1 MGVDKVVNFI
11 AAHEKINAEMQMR
24 KGIQFHNQIAL
35 QLAPSVTSDR
45 LPSPQRLQGENGG
58 RGEAGREKGIC
69 VEVDWLNL
77 FIVGSN
83 FTFSCS
89 KVQ

>member
-11 AAHEKINAEMQMR
+11 AAHGKINAEMQMR
-24 KGIQFHNQIAL
+24 KGIQFHNQIAP

-45 LPSPQRLQGENGG
+45 LPSPQRLQGQMV
-58 RGEAGREKGIC
+58 REGGIC

-77 FIVGSN
+77 FIVATN

>member
-24 KGIQFHNQIAL
+24 KGIQFHNQ
-35 QLAPSVTSDR
+35 TDR
-45 LPSPQRLQGENGG
+45 LPGPQRLQGENGG
-58 RGEAGREKGIC
+58 RVEAGREKGIC

>member
-45 LPSPQRLQGENGG
+45 LPGPQRLQGENG
-58 RGEAGREKGIC
+58 
-69 VEVDWLNL
+69 
-77 FIVGSN
+77 
-83 FTFSCS
+83 
-89 KVQ
+89 